1 MNELIRLTAVEA
13 VERLQKGDITPSDL
27 LEASIE
33 RIEEVEPAINALP
46 IRCFDHAREEL
57 KKLPDRAAE
66 NSQRPGWLGGLP
78 IAVKDLAHVAGVR
91 TTMGGSRIFENFVA
105 TESNYSVQNL
115 ERHGAI
121 AVAKSASPE
130 FGFNATTFS
139 TLFGDTLNPW
149 DPDKTTGG
157 SSGGSAAA
165 VAAGEVWMA
174 TGSDLGSS
182 IRQPA
187 SFCGIV
193 GLRPSPGMVPRGPR
207 VPLPFNLL
215 PVEGPM
221 ARNVKDTALMFDAMR
236 GAHYGDPLS
245 FDSPVYSFLE
255 EAKKPRNPQ
264 RVGFSVDLGITHV
277 HSRIEKVARAAMAS
291 LERAG
296 IAVEEA
302 QPDLSLAKPVFHAIR
317 GTGHIASMAPYF
329 ETHRDMLTPEIV
341 WSVENARKQTPDEI
355 ATAERGRGQIV
366 HKMTEFFK
374 DHDLLICPA
383 TVTPTFPHTTHSLKE
398 LEGYTFDTYIDWI
411 AITFSLTLT
420 ACPVL
425 SVPCGK
431 DEETGMPVGLQIVAK
446 PRHEADLFAF
456 AARFEEIWNLGV
468 LTPVTPGR

>member
-13 VERLQKGDITPSDL
+13 VDKLKKGDISPLDL
-27 LEASIE
+27 IDAAIE

-46 IRCFDHAREEL
+46 IRCYEHAREEA
-57 KKLPDRAAE
+57 KKLPARAAE
-66 NSQRPGWLGGLP
+66 YVDRPGWLGGLP

-105 TESNYSVQNL
+105 KESNYSVQNL
-115 ERHGAI
+115 ERHGALPI
-121 AVAKSASPE
+121 AKAASPE

-139 TLFGDTLNPW
+139 TLFGDTVNPW
-149 DPDKTTGG
+149 DTGKTTGG

-221 ARNVKDTALMFDAMR
+221 ARDVQDTALMFDAMR
-236 GAHYGDPLS
+236 GAHFGDPLS
-245 FDSPVYSFLE
+245 FDSPVPSFLA
-255 EAKKPRNPQ
+255 EARKPRNPV
-264 RVGFSVDLGITHV
+264 RAAFSTNLGITRV
-277 HSRIEKVARAAMAS
+277 HSRVERAARAAVER

-296 IAVEEA
+296 VRIEEA
-302 QPDLSLAKPVFHAIR
+302 HPDLSLAKPVFHAIR

-341 WSVENARKQTPDEI
+341 WSVENARRQTPDEI
-355 ATAERGRGQIV
+355 AAAERGRGHIV
-366 HKMTEFFK
+366 HSMTAFFQ
-374 DHDLLICPA
+374 DYDLLICPA
-383 TVTPTFPHTTHSLKE
+383 SVTPAFPHATHSLKE
-398 LEGYTFDTYIDWI
+398 IEGYVFDTYIDWI

-420 ACPVL
+420 ACPIL
-425 SVPCGK
+425 SIPCGL
-431 DEETGMPVGLQIVAK
+431 DDETGLPMGLQIVAK

-456 AARFEEIWNLGV
+456 AARFEEIWNLGK
-468 LTPVTPGR
+468 LTPVTPRR